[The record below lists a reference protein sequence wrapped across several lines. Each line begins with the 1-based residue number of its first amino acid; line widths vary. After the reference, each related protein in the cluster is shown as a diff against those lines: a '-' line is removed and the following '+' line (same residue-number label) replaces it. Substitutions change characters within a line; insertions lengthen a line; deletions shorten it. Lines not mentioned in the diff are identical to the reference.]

1 MKKKIVILSLTLG
14 FGGIEK
20 YISSLCNM
28 FQNDFDIEIIC
39 NYKET
44 NKPAFNFYN
53 AKIKYLINECYS
65 NVSIKKLIKEVKILD
80 LIKEI
85 IKRIKFK
92 YNEKNL
98 MIKELKK
105 IDCNYIITTR
115 IKHNKLVNKYVKK
128 KGIIK
133 IATEHNF
140 YDIEPKYDIKLVNS
154 VKNFDYFILV
164 SKELREHYLQF
175 MDSKKC
181 IYIPNVIDYISNS
194 KSCLP
199 GKNIISV
206 GRFSP
211 EKGFLDLI
219 EVMKKVVKLDK
230 EVKLFLIGDG
240 YQKDIIKY
248 KINEYGL
255 NENIILTGYK
265 NPNEQEQYY
274 LKSSLYVMTS
284 LSESFGIVLL
294 ESMNYGVPCIAFS
307 SAKGAKKILN
317 DVNFPIIEDRNTDNM
332 AKLIVKL
339 LNDKDELFKMQNNG
353 KIYIKKYSLLNIK
366 KMWDEII
373 NVDD

>member
-1 MKKKIVILSLTLG
+1 MKKKMVILSLTLG

-44 NKPAFNFYN
+44 SKPAFDFHN
-53 AKIKYLINECYS
+53 AKIKYLVNECYS
-65 NVSIKKLIKEVKILD
+65 NVSIKKLIKEVKLLD
-80 LIKEI
+80 LIQEV

-92 YNEKNL
+92 YNEKYL

-105 IDCNYIITTR
+105 IDCDYIITTR

-128 KGIIK
+128 KGIVK

-164 SKELREHYLQF
+164 SEELRDHYLQF
-175 MDSKKC
+175 IDSKKC
-181 IYIPNVIDYISNS
+181 IYIPNVIDYISND
-194 KSCLP
+194 KSYLP

-219 EVMKKVVKLDK
+219 EVMKKVVQLDK

-240 YQKDIIKY
+240 YQRDIIKQQ
-248 KINEYGL
+248 INEYDL
-255 NENIILTGYK
+255 NKNIILTGYK
-265 NPNEQEQYY
+265 IPEEQKEYY

-307 SAKGAKKILN
+307 SANGAKKILN
-317 DVNFPIIEDRNTDNM
+317 DVNFPVIEDRDKDEM
-332 AKLIVKL
+332 AKLIIEL
-339 LNDKDELFKMQNNG
+339 LNDKNKLLKMQKKGNN
-353 KIYIKKYSLLNIK
+353 YIKKYNIATIK
-366 KMWDEII
+366 KMWYDLIGL
-373 NVDD
+373 NK